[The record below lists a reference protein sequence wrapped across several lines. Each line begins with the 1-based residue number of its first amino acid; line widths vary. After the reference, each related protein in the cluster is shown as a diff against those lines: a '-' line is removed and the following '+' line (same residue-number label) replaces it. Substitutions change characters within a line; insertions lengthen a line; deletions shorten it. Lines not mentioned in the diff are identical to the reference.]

1 MNGLIDEAERVSWF
15 DIHTVEEGIAAVEDM
30 QKRFILLRK
39 EIKKVELAL
48 RESLTQ
54 RAWGQVRNSIISVF
68 DAFEVDSLEAYR
80 EAIAIFGEDMATSLY
95 QVQLNFKGLRASV
108 LQAMAPLAQVLL
120 PVIQTAVYLLSG
132 LAQALA
138 RVLSFLFL
146 GTAEVQEYDNSVN
159 NLVTSVKTLKKS
171 LAGFDQINRLNQ
183 NDGVSGVV
191 SGLGQLKPMSG
202 SWAALA
208 DKLDKLLQP
217 LKNLDLGPAAES
229 LERLRKALQPITKAL
244 FEGLEWAW
252 YNLLV
257 PLAQWA
263 VEELL
268 PVFLD
273 MLTTALEALGR
284 IIEELKPYLSWLW
297 EEWLKPL
304 AQWKGNQIIEY
315 IKGIATELGS
325 VSGWIT
331 LNRTPV
337 EQFISSSKLLI
348 QAMGEMADNTMQFSE
363 ASEGASGSV
372 SGLLY
377 FISQLASPFENSTG
391 VFHAV
396 TSAVWDLASAF
407 GLVTDS
413 SNGAWYA
420 MKQLWE
426 HGWNNLRQNLMN
438 PAYSGLRETLNSII
452 GLMNSMLYST
462 TTSVNHLGSAMNGL
476 SFTIPNWVPLI
487 GGKTFSFGIRMLRAP
502 QIPYLAKG
510 AVLPANKPF
519 MAVVGDQKHG
529 TNVEAPLTVIQEA
542 VAAVM
547 EDYISA
553 NMAGHQATVGVL
565 REILEAVLGITIGDD
580 VIAAAAARYDRKM
593 AVVRGGYV

>member
-1 MNGLIDEAERVSWF
+1 M
-15 DIHTVEEGIAAVEDM
+15 
-30 QKRFILLRK
+30 
-39 EIKKVELAL
+39 
-48 RESLTQ
+48 
-54 RAWGQVRNSIISVF
+54 RNSIISVF
-68 DAFEVDSLEAYR
+68 DAFEVDSLESYQ
-80 EAIAIFGEDMATSLY
+80 EAVAIFGQDMATSLY
-95 QVQLNFKGLRASV
+95 QVHLNFRALRVSV
-108 LQAMAPLAQVLL
+108 VQAMAPMAQVLL
-120 PVIQTAVYLLSG
+120 PVVQTAVYLLTG
-132 LAQALA
+132 LAKALGS
-138 RVLSFLFL
+138 VLQFLFL
-146 GTAEVQEYDNSVN
+146 GTAEVQDYASG
-159 NLVTSVKTLKKS
+159 VTDLGSSVKTLQRS
-171 LAGFDQINRLNQ
+171 LAGFDQINRLGKN
-183 NDGVSGVV
+183 NGVSGVV
-191 SGLGQLKPMSG
+191 SGLGDLKPMSG

-208 DKLDKLLQP
+208 EKLDKLLKP

-273 MLTTALEALGR
+273 MLTTALETLGR

-304 AQWKGNQIIEY
+304 AQWKGNQIISY
-315 IKGIATELGS
+315 IQGIGQELSS

-331 LNRTPV
+331 VNRTPV
-337 EQFISSSKLLI
+337 EQFIDSAKLLI
-348 QAMGEMADNTMQFSE
+348 QAIGEMAGNTMKFSD
-363 ASEGASGSV
+363 ASDGASNSL

-377 FISQLASPFENSTG
+377 FVSQLLTPFENSTG
-391 VFHAV
+391 VFGAV
-396 TSAVWDLASAF
+396 TTAVGSLAGAF
-407 GLVTDS
+407 GLVTES
-413 SNGAWYA
+413 SNSAWNA
-420 MKQLWE
+420 MKLLWE
-426 HGWNNLRQNLMN
+426 HGWNNLRYNLMD
-438 PAYSGLRETLNSII
+438 PTYAGLRETLNSTI

-462 TTSVNHLGSAMNGL
+462 TTGVNHLGSAMNGL
-476 SFTIPNWVPLI
+476 SFTIPSWVPLI
-487 GGKTFSFGIRMLRAP
+487 GGKVFSFGIKMLRAP

-529 TNVEAPLTVIQEA
+529 TNVEAPLSVIQEA
-542 VAAVM
+542 VALVM

-565 REILEAVLGITIGDD
+565 REILEAVMGITIGDE
-580 VIAAAAARYDRKM
+580 VISAAVQRYDRKM

>member
-1 MNGLIDEAERVSWF
+1 MIDESEKINWF
-15 DIHTVEEGIAAVEDM
+15 DIHTAEEAMVAVEDIY
-30 QKRFILLRK
+30 KRFILLRK
-39 EIKKVELAL
+39 EIKRVMLEF
-48 RESLTQ
+48 RDSLTQ
-54 RAWGQVRNSIISVF
+54 RAWTQMRNSIISVF
-68 DAFEVDSLEAYR
+68 DAFKVESLEDYR
-80 EAIAIFGEDMATSLY
+80 EAMAIFGQDMATSLY
-95 QVQLNFKGLRASV
+95 QVQLNFRGLRTSV
-108 LQAMAPLAQVLL
+108 LQAMAPMVQVLL
-120 PVIQTAVYLLSG
+120 PVVQTAVYLLSG
-132 LAQALA
+132 LAQALG

-146 GTAEVQEYDNSVN
+146 GTAETQEYASGVTA
-159 NLVTSVKTLKKS
+159 LGTSVKTLQRS
-171 LAGFDQINRLNQ
+171 LAGFDQINRLGKNS
-183 NDGVSGVV
+183 GGTSGIVSD
-191 SGLGQLKPMSG
+191 LGQLKPLSG
-202 SWAALA
+202 SWSALA
-208 DKLDKLLQP
+208 AKLDKLLEP

-229 LERLRKALQPITKAL
+229 LERLREALQPITKAL

-331 LNRTPV
+331 VNRTPV
-337 EQFISSSKLLI
+337 EQFIASAKLLI
-348 QAMGEMADNTMQFSE
+348 QAFGEMAGNTMLFSQ
-363 ASEGASGSV
+363 ASDGATNSM

-377 FISQLASPFENSTG
+377 YIMQLINPFQNSTG
-391 VFHAV
+391 VFGAV
-396 TSAVWDLASAF
+396 TYAVGELASAF
-407 GLVTDS
+407 GLVTES

-426 HGWNNLRQNLMN
+426 NGWNNLRLKLMD
-438 PAYSGLRETLNSII
+438 PTYAGLRDTLNSTI
-452 GLMNSMLYST
+452 GLLNAMLYST
-462 TTSVNHLGSAMNGL
+462 TTGVNHLGTAMNGL

-547 EDYISA
+547 EDYVGA
-553 NMAGHQATVGVL
+553 NMAGHQATVSVL
-565 REILEAVLGITIGDD
+565 REILEAVMGISIGDD
-580 VIAAAAARYDRKM
+580 VISAAVQRHNRKM
-593 AVVRGGYV
+593 AVVKGGYV

>member
-1 MNGLIDEAERVSWF
+1 MIDESEKINWF
-15 DIHTVEEGIAAVEDM
+15 DIHTAEEAMVAVEDIY
-30 QKRFILLRK
+30 KRFILLRK
-39 EIKKVELAL
+39 EIKRVMLEF
-48 RESLTQ
+48 RDSLTQ
-54 RAWGQVRNSIISVF
+54 RAWTQMRNSIISVF
-68 DAFEVDSLEAYR
+68 DAFEVESLEDYR
-80 EAIAIFGEDMATSLY
+80 EAMAIFGQDMATSLY
-95 QVQLNFKGLRASV
+95 QVQLNFRGLRTSV
-108 LQAMAPLAQVLL
+108 LQAMAPMVQVLL
-120 PVIQTAVYLLSG
+120 PVVQTAVYLLSG
-132 LAQALA
+132 LAQALG

-146 GTAEVQEYDNSVN
+146 GTAETQEYASGVTA
-159 NLVTSVKTLKKS
+159 LGTSVKTLQRS
-171 LAGFDQINRLNQ
+171 LAGFDQINRLGKNSG
-183 NDGVSGVV
+183 DTSGIVSD
-191 SGLGQLKPMSG
+191 LGQLKPLSG
-202 SWAALA
+202 SWSALA
-208 DKLDKLLQP
+208 AKLDKLLEP

-229 LERLRKALQPITKAL
+229 LERLREALQPITKAL

-331 LNRTPV
+331 VNRTPV
-337 EQFISSSKLLI
+337 EQFIASAKLLI
-348 QAMGEMADNTMQFSE
+348 QAFGEMAGNTMLFSE
-363 ASEGASGSV
+363 ASDGASNSM

-377 FISQLASPFENSTG
+377 YIMQLINPFQNSTG
-391 VFHAV
+391 VFGAV
-396 TSAVWDLASAF
+396 TYAVGELASAF
-407 GLVTDS
+407 GLVTES

-426 HGWNNLRQNLMN
+426 NGWNNLRLKLMD
-438 PAYSGLRETLNSII
+438 PTYAGLRDTLNSTI
-452 GLMNSMLYST
+452 GLLNAMLYST
-462 TTSVNHLGSAMNGL
+462 TTGVNHLGTAMNGL

-547 EDYISA
+547 EDYVGA
-553 NMAGHQATVGVL
+553 NMAGHQATVSVL
-565 REILEAVLGITIGDD
+565 REILEAVMGISIGDD
-580 VIAAAAARYDRKM
+580 VISAAVQRHNRKM
-593 AVVRGGYV
+593 AVVKGGYV

>member
-1 MNGLIDEAERVSWF
+1 MIDESEKINWF
-15 DIHTVEEGIAAVEDM
+15 DIHTAEEAMVAVEDIY
-30 QKRFILLRK
+30 KRFILLRK
-39 EIKKVELAL
+39 EIKRVMLEF
-48 RESLTQ
+48 RDSLTQ
-54 RAWGQVRNSIISVF
+54 RAWTQMRNSIISVF
-68 DAFEVDSLEAYR
+68 DAFEVESLEDYR
-80 EAIAIFGEDMATSLY
+80 EAMAIFGQDMATSLY
-95 QVQLNFKGLRASV
+95 QVQLNFRGLRTSV
-108 LQAMAPLAQVLL
+108 LQAMAPMVQVLL
-120 PVIQTAVYLLSG
+120 PVVQTAVYLLSG
-132 LAQALA
+132 LAQALG

-146 GTAEVQEYDNSVN
+146 GTAETQEYASGVTA
-159 NLVTSVKTLKKS
+159 LGTSVKTLQRS
-171 LAGFDQINRLNQ
+171 LAGFDQINRLGKNS
-183 NDGVSGVV
+183 GGTSGIVSD
-191 SGLGQLKPMSG
+191 LGQLKPLSG
-202 SWAALA
+202 SWSALA
-208 DKLDKLLQP
+208 AKLDKLLEP

-229 LERLRKALQPITKAL
+229 LERLREALQPITKAL

-331 LNRTPV
+331 VNRTPV
-337 EQFISSSKLLI
+337 EQFIASAKLLI
-348 QAMGEMADNTMQFSE
+348 QAFGEMAGNTMLFSE
-363 ASEGASGSV
+363 ASDGASNSM

-377 FISQLASPFENSTG
+377 YIMQLINPFQNSTG
-391 VFHAV
+391 VFGAV
-396 TSAVWDLASAF
+396 TYAVGELASAF
-407 GLVTDS
+407 GLVTES

-426 HGWNNLRQNLMN
+426 NGWNNLRLKLMD
-438 PAYSGLRETLNSII
+438 PTYAGLRDTLNSTI
-452 GLMNSMLYST
+452 GLLNAMLYST
-462 TTSVNHLGSAMNGL
+462 TTGVNHLGTAMNGL

-547 EDYISA
+547 EDYVGA
-553 NMAGHQATVGVL
+553 NMAGHQATVSVL
-565 REILEAVLGITIGDD
+565 REILEAVMGISIGDD
-580 VIAAAAARYDRKM
+580 VISAAVQRHNRKM
-593 AVVRGGYV
+593 AVVKGGYV